1 MEAFIRS
8 FPLTYLDIRICS
20 LADPR
25 IFSLLCPPIVSKLH
39 TLNIAFDAKRAFQ
52 NTTGLGNYS
61 RSLISALAVH
71 FPEHHYF
78 LFAPKKTGRFNTAP
92 YAGMEVVL
100 PQRPLHRF
108 FRGAWRSKYVVS
120 DLLRQGID
128 LYHGLS
134 HEIPFGIHR
143 SGVKSVVTMHD
154 LIFERYPGQYNPI
167 DVQTYRRKAKYA
179 CRYAGKVVAI
189 SQQTR
194 EDLITYYQT
203 DPDKI
208 AVVYQSCDPAFAVP
222 HTPEQLQALRQQYQ
236 LPQNYLL
243 YVGSVIER
251 KNLLGLVK
259 ALHILKGQADLPLV
273 VLGDGKAYK
282 KKVKAFIAAHGLEQQ
297 VIWLNEQ
304 RRLPHAEL
312 PLLYQGASAFLYP
325 STFEGFGIPIL
336 EALWSR
342 TPVITSRGS
351 CFAETAGD
359 AALYTDPLDPA
370 SIAHAIR
377 QVVEN
382 TALAQDMKEKGWAH
396 AHRFT
401 PDKCAA
407 AMMEV
412 YNSLKHD

>member
-1 MEAFIRS
+1 
-8 FPLTYLDIRICS
+8 
-20 LADPR
+20 
-25 IFSLLCPPIVSKLH
+25 
-39 TLNIAFDAKRAFQ
+39 LNIAFDAKRAFQ

-71 FPEHHYF
+71 FPEHQYF
-78 LFAPKKTGRFNTAP
+78 LFAPKKTGLFNTAP
-92 YAGMEVVL
+92 FADMQVVL

-108 FRGAWRSKYVVS
+108 FRGAWRSKYVVG
-120 DLLRQGID
+120 DLQQHQIG

-179 CRYAGKVVAI
+179 CRYADKVVAI

-194 EDLITYYQT
+194 EDLITYYNT
-203 DPDKI
+203 DPEKI

-222 HTPEQLQALRQQYQ
+222 HTTEQLQLMWQQYS
-236 LPQNYLL
+236 LPQEYLL

-259 ALHILKGQADLPLV
+259 ALHILKGHIDLPLV
-273 VLGDGKAYK
+273 VLGDGKGYK
-282 KKVKAFIAAHGLEQQ
+282 KQVKAYIAAHDLEQQ

-304 RRLPHAEL
+304 RRLPYADL
-312 PLLYQGASAFLYP
+312 PMLYQGAKAFLYP

-359 AALYTDPLDPA
+359 AAQYTDPLDPV

-377 QVVEN
+377 RVVED

-412 YNSLKHD
+412 YNNLFL